1 MSAPIGEKIQPPET
15 AHSSTGYPTPD
26 QFDIMLNDA
35 KIEEAFV
42 ILPCLYYKPA
52 YFAKDTKSLTGEN
65 DWNEAAETM
74 IRLLMLPDLRYFHR

>member
-26 QFDIMLNDA
+26 PDQFYIMLYDLSWGSWLENLGFRNDA
-35 KIEEAFV
+35 KIEEA
-42 ILPCLYYKPA
+42 A
-52 YFAKDTKSLTGEN
+52 G
-65 DWNEAAETM
+65 TM